1 MDNDYEFIME
11 YKKMKSIGKICN
23 ELGIDSGNLTRGKTS
38 KENEKKVADE
48 LKKQVIKL
56 YSNIII
62 KGVIK

>member
-1 MDNDYEFIME
+1 MDDFEFIME
-11 YKKMKSIGKICN
+11 YKNMKSIGKICK
-23 ELGIDSGNLTRGKTS
+23 EFGIDYPNLSRGKTS

-48 LKKQVIKL
+48 LKKQVIRL

>member
-1 MDNDYEFIME
+1 MEDYEFIME
-11 YKKMKSIGKICN
+11 YKNMKSVGKICQ
-23 ELGIDSGNLTRGKTS
+23 EFGIDSGNLTRGKTS

>member
-1 MDNDYEFIME
+1 MEDFDFIME
-11 YKKMKSIGKICN
+11 YKNMKSVGKICK
-23 ELGIDSGNLTRGKTS
+23 EFGIDYPNLSRGKKTR
-38 KENEKKVADE
+38 ENEKKVADE

>member
-1 MDNDYEFIME
+1 MDDFDFIME
-11 YKKMKSIGKICN
+11 YKNMKSVGKICK
-23 ELGIDSGNLTRGKTS
+23 EFCIDYSNLSSGKTS

>member
-1 MDNDYEFIME
+1 MEDFDFIME
-11 YKKMKSIGKICN
+11 YKKNMKSVGKICK
-23 ELGIDSGNLTRGKTS
+23 EFGIDYPNLSRGKTS

>member
-1 MDNDYEFIME
+1 MEDFDFIME
-11 YKKMKSIGKICN
+11 YKNMKSVGKICK
-23 ELGIDSGNLTRGKTS
+23 ELGIDYPNLSRGKTS

>member
-1 MDNDYEFIME
+1 MDDFEFIME
-11 YKKMKSIGKICN
+11 YKNMKSAGKVCK
-23 ELGIDSGNLTRGKTS
+23 EFGIDYPNLSKGKSS

-48 LKKQVIKL
+48 LRKQIIKL

>member
-1 MDNDYEFIME
+1 MDDFDFIME
-11 YKKMKSIGKICN
+11 YKNMKSVGKICK
-23 ELGIDSGNLTRGKTS
+23 EFGIDYPNLSRGKSS

-62 KGVIK
+62 K

>member
-1 MDNDYEFIME
+1 MDDFDFIME
-11 YKKMKSIGKICN
+11 YKNMKSVGKICK
-23 ELGIDSGNLTRGKTS
+23 EFGIDYPNLSRGKSS